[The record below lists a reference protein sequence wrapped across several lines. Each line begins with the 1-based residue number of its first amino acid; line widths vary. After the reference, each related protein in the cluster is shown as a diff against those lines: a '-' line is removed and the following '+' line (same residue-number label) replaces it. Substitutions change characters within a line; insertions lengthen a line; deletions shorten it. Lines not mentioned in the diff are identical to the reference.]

1 MCTSCRARPYTAAV
15 LTAWG
20 ATLLS
25 TSSGAVVGA
34 CLLLA
39 AMPYE
44 ATRLSVERP
53 SESLGMEPAERR
65 RFVVSA
71 LLWVAVLPTLP
82 ALDPRL
88 IVVVWLGLSA
98 YIVVGSRRHLLSD
111 HWLTLIA
118 RVGRLWPYSHFAAR
132 GL

>member
-1 MCTSCRARPYTAAV
+1 VIRRAYVLRRVKGLFSQMSEDTA
-15 LTAWG
+15 G
-20 ATLLS
+20 AL
-25 TSSGAVVGA
+25 
-34 CLLLA
+34 
-39 AMPYE
+39 
-44 ATRLSVERP
+44 
-53 SESLGMEPAERR
+53 
-65 RFVVSA
+65 F
-71 LLWVAVLPTLP
+71 VAVLPTLP

-111 HWLTLIA
+111 HWLTLIP